1 MKKFLC
7 ILLVISTM
15 FMLCATPVYAA
26 TQPPASYSNADRN
39 QKQIVR
45 TGEGVTKD
53 GIPYTF
59 VETLTPIGGATKGII
74 TFDVT
79 RTQSYG
85 PVSSSAAA
93 HGIYIPASIYWS
105 QPMGGA
111 SNAVGTLYLATFT
124 VSGSFGTWYKI
135 GYYMGTLQMPA

>member
-59 VETLTPIGGATKGII
+59 VDTLIPIGGATKGIVHFYI
-74 TFDVT
+74 YRNVT
-79 RTQSYG
+79 SG
-85 PVSSSAAA
+85 PFLNYAQAA
-93 HGIYIPASIYWS
+93 GYVPPASIYWS
-105 QPMGGA
+105 EPMGGA
-111 SNAVGTLYLATFT
+111 SNAVGILHLQWANVTGTYYNRAYYEGT
-124 VSGSFGTWYKI
+124 VS
-135 GYYMGTLQMPA
+135 MPL